1 MKQFTLGFLAG
12 LSAIIGSALVL
23 WFTLPFIFSAV
34 TSGSESWLGLLP
46 FAIVVPALLLGGYT
60 AARFVPVR
68 RVSLGFAV
76 GLVATILVGLLAR
89 GTGQALYLSIA
100 VLLGGVLSA
109 IGARLAGKHAVSL

>member
-1 MKQFTLGFLAG
+1 MTRFALGFLAG

-23 WFTLPFIFSAV
+23 WFLVPFVLFAV
-34 TSGSESWLGLLP
+34 TNGPDSWLGWFP
-46 FAIVVPALLLGGYT
+46 FLIFIPALLIGGYT
-60 AARFVPVR
+60 AARLVPVR
-68 RVSLGFAV
+68 RVILGFVV
-76 GLVATILVGLLAR
+76 GLVATVLAELLAR